1 MQQVQ
6 LLASQ
11 VNSGSFSEFIEKIC
25 SLASQKNSAYV
36 CFANVHMLV
45 EAYDDPSFNKIL
57 QNASLVTPDG
67 MPLAKLMK
75 WKHKLDQERVAG
87 MDVVPVLFKEA
98 SERGLRIFMLGDT
111 EELLEELES
120 RLALDFPKLAVAGSY
135 SPPFRS
141 LTDSEKEEVVNLV
154 NKAKP
159 DLLLVALGCPKQEK
173 WMAEHAGKI
182 QATMLGIGNALR
194 TYLGKEKRAPSWM
207 QKMALEWL
215 YRLLQNP
222 GRLWKR
228 YFITNGKFILLN
240 LQLML
245 SGKSS

>member
-25 SLASQKNSAYV
+25 SLASQKDSSYV

-45 EAYDDPSFNKIL
+45 EAYDDPSFNQVL
-57 QNASLVTPDG
+57 QKAALVTPDG

-75 WKHKLDQERVAG
+75 WRHKLDQERVAG

-111 EELLEELES
+111 EELLEELENQ
-120 RLALDFPKLAVAGSY
+120 LAIDFPRLVVAGSY
-135 SPPFRS
+135 SPPFRNLS
-141 LTDSEKEEVVNLV
+141 DSEKEEVIHMVNE
-154 NKAKP
+154 AKP

-173 WMAEHAGKI
+173 WMAEHTGKI

-194 TYLGKEKRAPSWM
+194 TYLGKEKRAPIWM

-240 LQLML
+240 LGLML
-245 SGKSS
+245 SG

>member
-25 SLASQKNSAYV
+25 SLASQKDSSYV

-45 EAYDDPSFNKIL
+45 EAYDDPSFNQVL
-57 QNASLVTPDG
+57 QKAALVTPDG

-75 WKHKLDQERVAG
+75 WRHKLDQERVAG

-111 EELLEELES
+111 EELLEELENQ
-120 RLALDFPKLAVAGSY
+120 LAIDFPRLVVAGSY
-135 SPPFRS
+135 SPPFRNLS
-141 LTDSEKEEVVNLV
+141 DSEKEEVIHMVNE
-154 NKAKP
+154 AKP

-173 WMAEHAGKI
+173 WMAEHTGKI

-194 TYLGKEKRAPSWM
+194 TYLGKEKRAPIWM

-240 LQLML
+240 LGLML
-245 SGKSS
+245 SGKS